1 MSDIVQVT
9 SGVKYFYYICFPWYH
24 GVICVFIPGR
34 VQTLLKYH
42 CFIWQTFNGV
52 YSSVYFGE
60 TNTCAISHG
69 GLGSVDCILPWECAD
84 SISQDL
90 WNICFHIKTMWFI
103 RMQHDCYQPNKDFKN
118 ICIQKQ
124 FCHSLGGLDSLV
136 CCTRGTLLLPRI
148 SGFPD
153 SHIPQC
159 ILTSVVLGPFAI
171 GSTIHNLT
179 NDWSIK
185 YPDLNLPAYRL

>member
-1 MSDIVQVT
+1 MVLFVCLSLAGSTLCWNTTASFGRLSMGCTLVFTLEKPIHVLFPM
-9 SGVKYFYYICFPWYH
+9 GVWGVLIAYY
-24 GVICVFIPGR
+24 
-34 VQTLLKYH
+34 L
-42 CFIWQTFNGV
+42 
-52 YSSVYFGE
+52 
-60 TNTCAISHG
+60 A
-69 GLGSVDCILPWECAD
+69 ECAD

-90 WNICFHIKTMWFI
+90 WNICFHIKTMWCI
-103 RMQHDCYQPNKDFKN
+103 RMQHDCYQPNQDFKN

-124 FCHSLGGLDSLV
+124 FGHSLGGLDSLV